1 MKKVVLIA
9 VLFSMVTLSAKAQWF
24 DFSQN
29 AYDATVGVNLGMV
42 GYHMGNSQAEKNLAG
57 FGFGV
62 SASLV

>member
-29 AYDATVGVNLGMV
+29 AYDASVGVNLGMA
-42 GYHMGNSQAEKNLAG
+42 GYHLGNKQAQRIW
-57 FGFGV
+57 
-62 SASLV
+62 LVLVLV